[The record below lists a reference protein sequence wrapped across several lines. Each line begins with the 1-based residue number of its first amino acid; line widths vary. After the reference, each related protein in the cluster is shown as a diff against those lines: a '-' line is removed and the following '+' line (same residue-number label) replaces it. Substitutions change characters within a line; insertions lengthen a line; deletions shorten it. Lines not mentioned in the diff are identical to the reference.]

1 MRLLSPA
8 RAYRE
13 DLLKA
18 PGREAFGPVDGLWI
32 LTVQTFEHFSLL
44 DAKTRASLLPSLRDT
59 LVTACD
65 GNATED
71 AAPRVPTVRA
81 LADAVGHTAE
91 KGGEDGIA
99 AAYLRLIEEM
109 TDEGANYLSLTALS
123 QVRRVFPSL
132 SPRLDARLL
141 AHQGRVARQLGDLDA
156 ALTCFEAV
164 LSLARDT
171 GDKEIEARG
180 LYGAAGIAL
189 MRGNHPLARTRYEA
203 ALRQATIAGSEEL
216 IGLAHR
222 GLMVIHG
229 SAGHLDQALAHAGEA
244 LRRSPRSATS
254 YAELLGNIGA
264 VCSAGGHHE
273 AALTAYSVAARAG
286 GALRVTLASLG
297 GAASAAARL
306 DDRETLARVA
316 TQIESALTQGAPPHE
331 SAQAF
336 LGLAEAYQQLGDP
349 RSNGYAVWART
360 LAAQHDF
367 FEITFAAEELLAAP
381 AAPRPV
387 SDDARA
393 PQPVS
398 DASRAVLA
406 EISALSRGKR
416 TEGRAVVTTG

>member
-13 DLLKA
+13 DLSRA

-32 LTVQTFEHFSLL
+32 LTVQTFEQWSSL
-44 DAKTRASLLPSLRDT
+44 DARTRADLLPALRT
-59 LVTACD
+59 SIVTACD
-65 GNATED
+65 GHDTED
-71 AAPRVPTVRA
+71 AAPWVPTVRA
-81 LADAVGHTAE
+81 LADAIDR
-91 KGGEDGIA
+91 GEESGAADLIA
-99 AAYLRLIEEM
+99 AAYLGLIEEM
-109 TDEGANYLSLTALS
+109 TDEGANYMSLTALS
-123 QVRRVFPSL
+123 QVRRVFPEL

-141 AHQGRVARQLGDLDA
+141 AHQGRIARQLGDLDA
-156 ALTCFEAV
+156 ALSCFEAI

-203 ALRQATIAGSEEL
+203 ALRQAAIAGSEEI

-229 SAGHLDQALAHAGEA
+229 SAGHLDQALAHAGDA
-244 LRRSPRSATS
+244 LRRSPRNATS

-273 AALTAYSVAARAG
+273 AALTAYDVAARSG

-297 GAASAAARL
+297 GAASAAAHL
-306 DDRETLARVA
+306 NDRESLARIA
-316 TQIESALTQGAPPHE
+316 TQIEGALTQGAPPHE

-336 LGLAEAYQQLGDP
+336 LGLAEAYQRLGDP
-349 RSNGYAVWART
+349 RANGYAVWART
-360 LAAQHDF
+360 LAAKHDF
-367 FEITFAAEELLAAP
+367 FEITFAAEEILAAP
-381 AAPRPV
+381 ATPRPAA
-387 SDDARA
+387 DDARA

-398 DASRAVLA
+398 DASRVVLA
-406 EISALSRGKR
+406 EISALAHRP
-416 TEGRAVVTTG
+416 RADAWAAVTTG